1 MRQHAVANLLTFEHR
16 RTVGNKKTN
25 EFRSLPL
32 RQPEPGRPAT
42 STRRCKSAAVLGC
55 DTLPRWLTSDL
66 KMHSRQALVQEV
78 NELHERLD
86 RLETMIRSLDDK
98 DPKKAELE
106 ILHNEIAKNAAI
118 MKQIVAALS

>member
-1 MRQHAVANLLTFEHR
+1 M
-16 RTVGNKKTN
+16 
-25 EFRSLPL
+25 
-32 RQPEPGRPAT
+32 
-42 STRRCKSAAVLGC
+42 
-55 DTLPRWLTSDL
+55 SDL

-118 MKQIVAALS
+118 MKQLVAALS